1 MIFYYTIMEFF
12 SIKDTK
18 VKPNTTGSDPDH
30 KADMILA
37 QKKKRR
43 LETRD
48 ILLIGIL
55 LAAGGISKFF
65 ITSIFESG
73 FKPNIIIAMY
83 CLAILLV
90 KPRIIEAAIIGILA
104 GAICQVY
111 PGQPYINFASE
122 LTGALT
128 MCLLVKIPVE
138 KFTKIPVKPIL
149 GTFVS
154 TLVSGFTFI
163 GAMHLV
169 YYAGINILF
178 YPPLRVTSSTLVVLG
193 TAAFNTIIVQV
204 LYIPLKLVL
213 RK

>member
-18 VKPNTTGSDPDH
+18 VKTITTGSDPDH
-30 KADMILA
+30 KADMTIA
-37 QKKKRR
+37 RKKRKG

-65 ITSIFESG
+65 ITSIFDFG

-90 KPRIIEAAIIGILA
+90 KPRIIEAVIIGILA
-104 GAICQVY
+104 GAICQIC

-149 GTFVS
+149 GTFLS
-154 TLVSGFTFI
+154 TFVSGFTFV

-169 YYAGINILF
+169 YYTGIDILSI
-178 YPPLRVTSSTLVVLG
+178 PPLRLPLSTLIVLG

-204 LYIPLKLVL
+204 LYIPLKLAL